1 MGEYRHE
8 GFWILE
14 WGILNVHPNRISA
27 ETRLQSLKILSQFK
41 SVYNRPLIRM
51 NIEKYFSPC
60 LAPLVPEIA
69 FLRGQKMDLQHELQ
83 EEEQRLEDQKTQG

>member
-1 MGEYRHE
+1 
-8 GFWILE
+8 
-14 WGILNVHPNRISA
+14 
-27 ETRLQSLKILSQFK
+27 
-41 SVYNRPLIRM
+41 M